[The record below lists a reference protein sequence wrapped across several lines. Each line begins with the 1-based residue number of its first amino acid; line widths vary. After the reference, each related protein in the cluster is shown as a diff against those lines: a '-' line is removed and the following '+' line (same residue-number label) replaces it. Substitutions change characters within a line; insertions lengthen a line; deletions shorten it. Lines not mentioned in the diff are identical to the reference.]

1 MSTKEP
7 EPDPILFHYL
17 WWNWVG
23 IQTLDDCVSHLPW
36 GNKPPSSIISHRDR
50 EWCYRIVTI
59 SFSLMLRQIITSVEP
74 DCSSF
79 SKSPFEKDYPGFWT
93 VSKATTEVRQGSHDT
108 RGPWDPF
115 FPMGPERTGSV
126 SSASHAVT
134 ARARWHVLKY
144 TRCHAG
150 LGTLPKQKI
159 AVLLWY
165 SALQLASEKG
175 ARYSRLGLESA
186 QIKSAGHQ
194 DPDRASLQRLPSLT
208 LTAA

>member
-93 VSKATTEVRQGSHDT
+93 VSKATTEVRRGSHDT

-115 FPMGPERTGSV
+115 FPNGPRENWLRLFSFPRSNCTGTLTRSKI
-126 SSASHAVT
+126 HAVP
-134 ARARWHVLKY
+134 R
-144 TRCHAG
+144 
-150 LGTLPKQKI
+150 KQKI